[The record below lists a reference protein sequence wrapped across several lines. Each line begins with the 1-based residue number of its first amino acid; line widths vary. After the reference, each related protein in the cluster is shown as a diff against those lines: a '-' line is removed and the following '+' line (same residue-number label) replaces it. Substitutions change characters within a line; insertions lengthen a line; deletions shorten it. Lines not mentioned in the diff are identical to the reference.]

1 MARKPH
7 KISVRK
13 GLKINPRSKLP
24 NKALGKKILKDIDSI
39 PNEQPRQPHQKAKA
53 IKAVKNVK
61 AGFGEA
67 KRRKKTLARRPAVKA
82 LTKKKQGVSLLRKGD
97 TEKHIQHLLRTA
109 KQKDAKKEKRRKGRA
124 KTVKAAT
131 KAARTA
137 KQNLKKITALSGD
150 KLKARRKKLK
160 AKKLV
165 MGSYKDAVKTIR
177 ASQKTRK
184 KIIKKKQPARR
195 AEVKAAT
202 KAAHKAKVKKYQVEE
217 KRRSKTKRTPARA
230 KDVKQ
235 TMKEKRAEAE
245 KAARKRRVEKRLGR
259 PLGTTG
265 TPSPEAQTK
274 LADKRA
280 KQGRLERVVARKAK
294 KPGKPLYAPFRST
307 RKQQRVNVQKA
318 QKRAKAKTRS
328 LMKGPVARGIGKAAK
343 YAARGSGVGTAAT
356 VVYELGQAADK
367 ATTPAMRKR
376 IAAANAKQKARRARA
391 KAQAKK
397 KGFTLGLTTK
407 RKKKGKK

>member
-1 MARKPH
+1 
-7 KISVRK
+7 
-13 GLKINPRSKLP
+13 
-24 NKALGKKILKDIDSI
+24 
-39 PNEQPRQPHQKAKA
+39 
-53 IKAVKNVK
+53 
-61 AGFGEA
+61 
-67 KRRKKTLARRPAVKA
+67 
-82 LTKKKQGVSLLRKGD
+82 
-97 TEKHIQHLLRTA
+97 
-109 KQKDAKKEKRRKGRA
+109 
-124 KTVKAAT
+124 
-131 KAARTA
+131 
-137 KQNLKKITALSGD
+137 
-150 KLKARRKKLK
+150 
-160 AKKLV
+160 
-165 MGSYKDAVKTIR
+165 
-177 ASQKTRK
+177 
-184 KIIKKKQPARR
+184 
-195 AEVKAAT
+195 
-202 KAAHKAKVKKYQVEE
+202 
-217 KRRSKTKRTPARA
+217 
-230 KDVKQ
+230 
-235 TMKEKRAEAE
+235 
-245 KAARKRRVEKRLGR
+245 ARKRRVEKRLGR